1 MFNKENIKSIVHSLF
16 FERFITI
23 VILVNSI
30 LVGVETAY
38 QIDIIKIVQASC
50 LIIFVIEISMRF
62 IARDS
67 IKSFFKDGWNIFDLV
82 IVIIS
87 LIPENISMGFILF
100 SNPLEYASNRCH
112 NTSWGKAGLSAGRR
126 SFVN

>member
-1 MFNKENIKSIVHSLF
+1 MFGRENIQSIVHSLF

-67 IKSFFKDGWNIFDLV
+67 IKSFFKDGWNIFDLLLYLEV
-82 IVIIS
+82 I
-87 LIPENISMGFILF
+87 
-100 SNPLEYASNRCH
+100 
-112 NTSWGKAGLSAGRR
+112 
-126 SFVN
+126 